1 MADFDVSLIN
11 AACETPNVTFHEFK
25 ILIIRL
31 LSLTCSK
38 MGFEFRM
45 SIKFSYNKLNFKIKD
60 FIKIFYD
67 FSPRMGIT

>member
-31 LSLTCSK
+31 LSLTRSK